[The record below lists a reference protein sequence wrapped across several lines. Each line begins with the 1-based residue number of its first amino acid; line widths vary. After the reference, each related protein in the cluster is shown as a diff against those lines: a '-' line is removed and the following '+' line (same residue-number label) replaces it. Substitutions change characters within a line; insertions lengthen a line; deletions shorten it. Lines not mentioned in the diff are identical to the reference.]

1 MRAKLTLTKT
11 CAAAVAALLAI
22 ATGSIWQ
29 ARRARAIGPSSAS
42 LLSAPATRSETFVA
56 NGPAGITG
64 GNSYAA
70 DGSGR
75 VAGAVQAI
83 VTHPT
88 DPNTVWIGSVNGGV
102 WKSTN
107 ALAFDP
113 SGPTWT
119 PLTDHM
125 PGLSIRS
132 LELDP
137 TDSSYKTLVAGIG
150 SSSSF
155 SGISGK
161 LTGILRTDDGGTTWT
176 DLGETELGGSSV
188 NDALPRG
195 SAIVVATSSGIWRSY
210 DTGASFSLVSELP
223 ALAATDLAGDPSN
236 SQRLYA
242 AFVGSGGGVYTSPDG
257 GETWQALGGG
267 DFGGATSSDVVDTAD
282 KIQLAVSPAGAN
294 PVYAAVQEAGLS
306 HLLRLNAD
314 DATWTKMGIPDAIK
328 ESGRSLMAMTT
339 DPTDAHLFYI
349 TGRKEELGGEKYY
362 RCDSSKP
369 IGSQCDSIGGSTGT
383 PNGTS
388 GHVDSRDM
396 EINSAD
402 FLLEADDGGI
412 FVRPFPQTPFFDWY
426 SIIGNLAITET
437 HSCAY
442 DHVSHVALCGTQ
454 DIGTPEQPSQGA
466 LEWVEVQDDDGGSV
480 AIADWGSPS
489 TRYYSAWPGSAELL
503 RFTRESC
510 ASGNV
515 CTVVQPALR
524 VEGTSY
530 DLAHETFG
538 PSNDQGYDPGI
549 ATFPYVPIAADQ
561 VEDTAH
567 PKRLVIATD
576 DEPKLDGSTKG
587 IYESMD
593 GGENLSRISGL
604 EGKAY
609 AIAYGGRS
617 GGADNP
623 EVLWVG
629 SDSGLFL
636 RKSAGNSVTKLTAYP
651 GVLVRGISL
660 DPEDWQSAWVVGTS
674 SVFHT
679 TDAGATWE
687 TITGD
692 LATAGAE
699 NLRSVAF
706 IPGSASTVV
715 VGASDGVYV
724 TDANAT
730 SHHWAK
736 LIGELPNTVAYT
748 LDYDATDDVLLIGT
762 MGRGTW
768 LLPKA
773 SEINRPPVAD
783 DGGPYTTQE
792 GQDIILDGTGSS
804 DPDTAKGDAV
814 YSDDWDLDDNGT
826 FETPGVTATFDRVGQ
841 DGSNT
846 VTLRVS
852 DQLGTTDTAS
862 TTVTVVNVPPTV
874 TLNPVAPVPENSA
887 STIKGT
893 VTDPGWKDPLSVT
906 IDFGSGPIPVSGNYK
921 STPHGL
927 AELTF
932 TAKHVYGDNGT
943 YTVNVC
949 GSDDDAT
956 VCTSTTAVVTN
967 VNPDAQIVT
976 SGLLIA
982 HAGDPVHFKG
992 TSFDPGSDD
1001 RITKWDFGDGMIV
1014 STTSF
1019 DNGSTPDPPQ
1029 SPDVHPRT
1037 VVDEKVHV
1045 YAMPCLYTARFSARD
1060 DDGGLSAVA
1069 SISVVIVGNG
1079 DRAKDNGYWKK
1090 QYDSGGNHDFDQATL
1105 DCYLVIVNFMSSVF
1119 SETRDAHDM
1128 SSAFLVLKPDPAV
1141 DQPVRDFDRELLTAW
1156 LNFAN
1161 GGIELSDQVTIDGKA
1176 VVSFA
1181 DEVAQAEAL
1190 RLNPSTDKTE
1200 LDKHK
1205 AILEKFNHF
1214 QD

>member
-1 MRAKLTLTKT
+1 MRTLGITKK
-11 CAAAVAALLAI
+11 ALVVIAVTVLVGAGAF
-22 ATGSIWQ
+22 WRV
-29 ARRARAIGPSSAS
+29 RRARALGPASAS
-42 LLSAPATRSETFVA
+42 LSSAPVTRFETFVA

-75 VAGAVQAI
+75 VTGAVQAI

-88 DPNTVWIGSVNGGV
+88 DPNVVWIGSVNGGV
-102 WKSTN
+102 WKSMN
-107 ALAFDP
+107 AMSLDP

-125 PGLSIRS
+125 PSLSIRS

-137 TDSSYKTLVAGIG
+137 TDSANQTLVAGIG

-155 SGISGK
+155 IGISGK
-161 LTGILRTDDGGTTWT
+161 LTGILRTNDGGVTWT
-176 DLGETELGGSSV
+176 DLGETEFSGKSV

-195 SAIVVATSSGIWRSY
+195 SVIVVATSSGVWRSN
-210 DTGASFSLVSELP
+210 DTGAFFSLVSALP
-223 ALAATDLAGDPSN
+223 ALPASDLAGDPSD

-242 AFVGSGGGVYTSPDG
+242 AFVGSGGGIYTSSNG
-257 GETWQALGGG
+257 GQTWQSLGGG
-267 DFGGATSSDVVDTAD
+267 NFGGATSSDVVATAD

-306 HLLRLNAD
+306 YLLRSND
-314 DATWTKMGIPDAIK
+314 HGSTWTKMEVPDAIM

-339 DPTDAHLFYI
+339 DPSDSHLFYI

-369 IGSQCDSIGGSTGT
+369 IGSQCDSIGGSSGT
-383 PNGTS
+383 PAGTS

-396 EINSAD
+396 EFNASGY
-402 FLLEADDGGI
+402 LLESDDGGI
-412 FVRPFPQTPFFDWY
+412 YMRPFPQTSLFNWY
-426 SIIGNLAITET
+426 SIIGNLAVTET

-442 DHVSHVALCGTQ
+442 DHISHLALCGTQ

-466 LEWVEVQDDDGGSV
+466 AEWVEVQDDDGGAV
-480 AIADWGSPS
+480 AIADWGSTS
-489 TRYYSAWPGSAELL
+489 TRYYSAWPGAAQLL
-503 RFTRESC
+503 RFTRAVC
-510 ASGNV
+510 AAGNV
-515 CTVVQPALR
+515 CVRTQPALAIN
-524 VEGTSY
+524 GTSY
-530 DLAHETFG
+530 NLKDQAFG
-538 PSNDQGYDPGI
+538 PGNDEGYDPGI

-561 VEDTAH
+561 VEDSSN
-567 PKRLVIATD
+567 PNRLVIATD

-593 GGENLSRISGL
+593 GGETLSRVSGL

-609 AIAYGGRS
+609 AVAYGGRH

-623 EVLWVG
+623 DVLWIG

-636 RKSAGNSVTKLTAYP
+636 RESAGNSVTKVTTYP
-651 GVLVRGISL
+651 GLLVRGISL
-660 DPEDWQSAWVVGTS
+660 DSEDWKSAWVVGAS

-679 TDAGATWE
+679 PDGGAMWE
-687 TITGD
+687 NITGD
-692 LATAGAE
+692 LATSGAE
-699 NLRSVAF
+699 NLRSIAF
-706 IPGSASTVV
+706 IPGAASTVV

-730 SHHWAK
+730 SHHWGK
-736 LIGELPNTVAYT
+736 LNGALPNTIAYT

-768 LLPKA
+768 LLPNA
-773 SEINRPPVAD
+773 SKINQPPIANT
-783 DGGPYTTQE
+783 GGAYTTQE
-792 GQDIILDGTGSS
+792 GQEINLDGKGSS
-804 DPDTAKGDAV
+804 DPDTSKGDDV
-814 YSDDWDLDDNGT
+814 YQYSWDLDDNGT
-826 FETPGVTATFDRVGQ
+826 FETSGATATFDRVGQ
-841 DGSNT
+841 DGTST

-852 DQLGTTDTAS
+852 DQLGATGTAS
-862 TTVTVVNVPPTV
+862 TTVTVLNVPPTV
-874 TLNPVAPVPENSA
+874 TLSPVAPVPENSA
-887 STIKGT
+887 STIKGI

-906 IDFGSGPIPVSGNYK
+906 IDFGNGSTPVSGIYK

-943 YTVNVC
+943 YLVNVC

-956 VCTSTTAVVTN
+956 VCTSTNVVVTN
-967 VNPDAQIVT
+967 VDPEANIVPG
-976 SGLLIA
+976 GLLIA
-982 HAGDPVHFKG
+982 HAGQPVNFKG
-992 TSFDPGSDD
+992 TSFDQGSDD
-1001 RITKWDFGDGMIV
+1001 RITTWDFGDGTII

-1019 DNGSTPDPPQ
+1019 DNGVSADPPQ
-1029 SPDVHPRT
+1029 SPDIHPRT

-1045 YAMPCLYTARFSARD
+1045 YDHACLFTAQFSARD
-1060 DDGGLSAVA
+1060 DDGGLSGVA
-1069 SISVVIVGNG
+1069 SVPVVIVGNG

-1090 QYDSGGNHDFDQATL
+1090 QYDSKDKHDFDQATL
-1105 DCYLVIVNFMSSVF
+1105 SCYLAIVNFMSSVF
-1119 SETRDAHDM
+1119 SESRDAHDIP
-1128 SSAFLVLKPDPAV
+1128 SAFLVLKPDEAV
-1141 DQPVRDFDRELLTAW
+1141 DHRIKDFDRELLTAW

-1161 GGIELSDQVTIDGKA
+1161 GAIEMSDQVKIDGKT

-1181 DEVAQAEAL
+1181 NEVATAEAL
-1190 RLNPSTDKTE
+1190 RLNPGTSKAE

-1205 AILEKFNHF
+1205 AILEKFNHLHG
-1214 QD
+1214 